1 MDELEGDLG
10 SDSLEVPEDAAVT
23 KLNEA
28 RMEYVKE
35 LRQPAGLQN
44 VTMVEILESRHISQV
59 LDGMSRI
66 FGRMKALGVPI
77 LRIHSGR
84 GKTFLSK
91 GFQKWR
97 RDHSLYQTMTSGDDG
112 PANGRVEAEV
122 NQIKRRLRLV
132 TASSNLGAACWPAV
146 AGWTGEERLRM
157 QLSGLGV
164 PSKPMIPLGERVV
177 VKTKRLH
184 KTKGPLSAPF
194 KTMTL
199 MGPSPTMSS
208 GWVLRDGKMVQHAR
222 TVVRPSPHGEKA
234 ILELYDASK
243 RRLVGK
249 QPFYQEHRKVAA
261 PVQHGDLPPELQ
273 DDLGFPDDSRD
284 VWGEPAAVED
294 RGEDVESL
302 AYSPDELP
310 HSELPGPLPAEVEGV
325 AEEPALR
332 AARAGGS
339 LAPQFYNFTIWRHSF
354 TKLRWL
360 WTFASEECGFCGAR
374 GASSSL
380 LCLSSQSGTQD
391 AAGISSSS
399 LSLTPQSGL
408 QRTATS
414 SVPTRPCGLEAR
426 LGHPAGGLGGLVDA
440 TPMKVAAMRC
450 STSLA
455 PGSHGAKDDHHSTL
469 DSRSGVEDLES
480 DYGERAWD
488 YAEVGNPAELI
499 ERLHREHWGWKQQG
513 MKSWPE
519 RPLER

>member
-1 MDELEGDLG
+1 MRLSALGEAREKELPAGNLGRPEGLGVPGDEAHAGEVQPSAEDPQPLEDGDQKLMDELEGDLG

-28 RMEYVKE
+28 WMEYVKE

-84 GKTFLSK
+84 EKTFLSK

-146 AGWTGEERLRM
+146 ARWTGEERLRM

-273 DDLGFPDDSRD
+273 DDLGFPDDSHD
-284 VWGEPAAVED
+284 VWGKPAAVED

-310 HSELPGPLPAEVEGV
+310 HSELPGPLPAEVGV

-332 AARAGGS
+332 AARAGGES
-339 LAPQFYNFTIWRHSF
+339 GPTVL
-354 TKLRWL
+354 
-360 WTFASEECGFCGAR
+360 
-374 GASSSL
+374 
-380 LCLSSQSGTQD
+380 QSG
-391 AAGISSSS
+391 
-399 LSLTPQSGL
+399 
-408 QRTATS
+408 
-414 SVPTRPCGLEAR
+414 PTVLPNCVGCGLLHLKNVASVVR
-426 LGHPAGGLGGLVDA
+426 GGQVHRSC
-440 TPMKVAAMRC
+440 VC
-450 STSLA
+450 
-455 PGSHGAKDDHHSTL
+455 HHS
-469 DSRSGVEDLES
+469 
-480 DYGERAWD
+480 RARKMRQ
-488 YAEVGNPAELI
+488 VHHL
-499 ERLHREHWGWKQQG
+499 
-513 MKSWPE
+513 
-519 RPLER
+519 

>member
-28 RMEYVKE
+28 WMEYVKE

-199 MGPSPTMSS
+199 MGPSPTY
-208 GWVLRDGKMVQHAR
+208 V
-222 TVVRPSPHGEKA
+222 
-234 ILELYDASK
+234 I
-243 RRLVGK
+243 
-249 QPFYQEHRKVAA
+249 
-261 PVQHGDLPPELQ
+261 
-273 DDLGFPDDSRD
+273 
-284 VWGEPAAVED
+284 
-294 RGEDVESL
+294 
-302 AYSPDELP
+302 
-310 HSELPGPLPAEVEGV
+310 
-325 AEEPALR
+325 
-332 AARAGGS
+332 
-339 LAPQFYNFTIWRHSF
+339 
-354 TKLRWL
+354 
-360 WTFASEECGFCGAR
+360 
-374 GASSSL
+374 
-380 LCLSSQSGTQD
+380 
-391 AAGISSSS
+391 
-399 LSLTPQSGL
+399 
-408 QRTATS
+408 
-414 SVPTRPCGLEAR
+414 R
-426 LGHPAGGLGGLVDA
+426 LG
-440 TPMKVAAMRC
+440 AA
-450 STSLA
+450 
-455 PGSHGAKDDHHSTL
+455 
-469 DSRSGVEDLES
+469 
-480 DYGERAWD
+480 
-488 YAEVGNPAELI
+488 
-499 ERLHREHWGWKQQG
+499 
-513 MKSWPE
+513 
-519 RPLER
+519 